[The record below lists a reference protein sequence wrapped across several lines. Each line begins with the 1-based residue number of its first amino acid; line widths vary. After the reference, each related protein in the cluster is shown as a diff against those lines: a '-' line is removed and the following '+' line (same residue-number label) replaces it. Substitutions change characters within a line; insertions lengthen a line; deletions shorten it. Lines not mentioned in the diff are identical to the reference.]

1 MQLELSPM
9 SFSYLLKRMKQL
21 LREMRLVRVQMEVMP
36 VSMLLYV
43 WTLRVILR
51 RYEFLCDM
59 KKI

>member
-36 VSMLLYV
+36 VSMLL
-43 WTLRVILR
+43 
-51 RYEFLCDM
+51 
-59 KKI
+59 